1 MLIIVHYYWIF
12 SQTKILMFSFVKA
25 KGWVLVT
32 RKMTKKGHKVRE
44 YVLSK
49 EWLQKK
55 KEFLDVNPR
64 IQIDHRESCLT
75 NVFHVLSM
83 QKTNKSF
90 RVCLTNFFHVLYMKK
105 NFKRAT
111 WMLNLTNV
119 GLSMCIKE
127 YSDLFLNLMIEYA
140 V

>member
-1 MLIIVHYYWIF
+1 M
-12 SQTKILMFSFVKA
+12 TA
-25 KGWVLVT
+25 K
-32 RKMTKKGHKVRE
+32 E
-44 YVLSK
+44 
-49 EWLQKK
+49 

-64 IQIDHRESCLT
+64 IQIDHREYCLT

-90 RVCLTNFFHVLYMKK
+90 RVLFNEFLSCTYVKK

-127 YSDLFLNLMIEYA
+127 YSDLFLNLMFEYA